1 MSGLFISVEGP
12 DGSGKS
18 SVVKALAEKL
28 SIVLPEGQE
37 LVVTREPGGSPIAEK
52 IRQTLL
58 TVENSAMDERT
69 EALLFAASR
78 RQHLIE
84 KIQPA
89 LAREA
94 VVLSDRFVDSS
105 IAYQGAGRQIGVEA
119 VRDVNLFATEGLL
132 PDLTLFLDVDVKV
145 GLERIAHPDSKRALD
160 RLELETIEFHER
172 VRAGYQAII
181 ESDPER
187 FSVVDAN
194 LPLDEVVQTA
204 WQKLAA
210 ELSKRNIIV

>member
-172 VRAGYQAII
+172 VCAGYQAII